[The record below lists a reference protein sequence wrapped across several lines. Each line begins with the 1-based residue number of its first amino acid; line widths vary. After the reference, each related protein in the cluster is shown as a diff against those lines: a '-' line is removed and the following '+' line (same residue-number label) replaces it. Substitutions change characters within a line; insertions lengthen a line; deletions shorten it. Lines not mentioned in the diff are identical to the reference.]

1 MNERGRSDGFTLI
14 EVLVA
19 VAILAVALAAGVRA
33 TSIATDA
40 AGGARDRM
48 LALWV
53 AQNRIAAYSAGLPF
67 PDLGERNGSETQA
80 GRVFVWQERVES
92 TPNPW
97 FRSVQVR
104 VARVE
109 RQDYVLAD
117 LKGHVVRPR

>member
-1 MNERGRSDGFTLI
+1 
-14 EVLVA
+14 

-33 TSIATDA
+33 TSVATDA
-40 AGGARDRM
+40 AAGARDRM

-67 PDLGERNGSETQA
+67 PDLGERSGAEIQA
-80 GRVFVWQERVES
+80 GRTFIWHERIEG

-97 FRSVQVR
+97 FRSVEVR
-104 VARVE
+104 VTRDDPSGHA
-109 RQDYVLAD
+109 LAT